1 MLKKFYSNHV
11 LHGIVMLI
19 AGLMGLASSI
29 MLTLEAYWSSL
40 SRSYIPS
47 CDINATISCSKVVAS
62 WQAALLNFQGHP
74 IPNSIIGIPVFTVI
88 CFVGLLYTFKIV
100 LPKIV
105 KVLMWILVAV
115 MFGLSG
121 WLLFQSYYSIHAFC
135 PWCLFMDLGVV
146 VILLE
151 SFIILNIKR
160 KIVKTETIKLE
171 PTLSKAKLV
180 SFDEWKQEFNKP
192 NKIAKKWHNFNKKK

>member
-1 MLKKFYSNHV
+1 MLKKFYSNYV
-11 LHGIVMLI
+11 LHGVVMLV

-47 CDINATISCSKVVAS
+47 CDINATISCSKVAAS

-88 CFVGLLYTFKIV
+88 CFAGFLYAFKIV

-105 KVLMWILVAV
+105 KILMWILVAV

-151 SFIILNIKR
+151 SFIILNISKR
-160 KIVKTETIKLE
+160 RVRLEAATDKIEHVDKLI
-171 PTLSKAKLV
+171 P
-180 SFDEWKQEFNKP
+180 FDEWKQKLNNP
-192 NKIAKKWHNFNKKK
+192 NKIAKK

>member
-1 MLKKFYSNHV
+1 MLKKFYSNNI
-11 LHGIVMLI
+11 LHGVVMLV

-47 CDINATISCSKVVAS
+47 CDINATISCSKVAAS

-88 CFVGLLYTFKIV
+88 CFVGFLYAFKIV

-105 KVLMWILVAV
+105 KILMWIFVLV

-121 WLLFQSYYSIHAFC
+121 WLLFQSYYNIHAFC
-135 PWCLFMDLGVV
+135 PWCLFMDLGVII
-146 VILLE
+146 ILLE
-151 SFIILNIKR
+151 SFIILNISKR
-160 KIVKTETIKLE
+160 NIRLEAVTDKIEHVDKLI
-171 PTLSKAKLV
+171 P
-180 SFDEWKQEFNKP
+180 FDEWKQKLNNP
-192 NKIAKKWHNFNKKK
+192 NKIAKK

>member
-1 MLKKFYSNHV
+1 MLKKFYSNHI
-11 LHGIVMLI
+11 LHGVVMLI
-19 AGLMGLASSI
+19 AGLMGLSSSI

-47 CDINATISCSKVVAS
+47 CDINATISCSKVAAS

-88 CFVGLLYTFKIV
+88 CFVGFLYVFKIV

-105 KVLMWILVAV
+105 KILMWILVAV

-151 SFIILNIKR
+151 SFVVLNISKR
-160 KIVKTETIKLE
+160 KVRLEAATDKIEHVDKLI
-171 PTLSKAKLV
+171 P
-180 SFDEWKQEFNKP
+180 FDEWKQKLNNP
-192 NKIAKKWHNFNKKK
+192 SKIAKK

>member
-1 MLKKFYSNHV
+1 MLKKFYSNYV
-11 LHGIVMLI
+11 LHGVIMLV

-47 CDINATISCSKVVAS
+47 CDINATISCSKVAAS

-74 IPNSIIGIPVFTVI
+74 IPNSIIGIPVFTII
-88 CFVGLLYTFKIV
+88 CFVGFLYAFKIV
-100 LPKIV
+100 LPRIIKI
-105 KVLMWILVAV
+105 LMWTLVLV

-135 PWCLFMDLGVV
+135 PWCLFMDLGVI

-151 SFIILNIKR
+151 SFIILNISKR
-160 KIVKTETIKLE
+160 KARLEAATDKIEHVDKLI
-171 PTLSKAKLV
+171 P
-180 SFDEWKQEFNKP
+180 FDEWKQKLNKP
-192 NKIAKKWHNFNKKK
+192 NKIAKK

>member
-1 MLKKFYSNHV
+1 MLKKFYSNHI
-11 LHGIVMLI
+11 LHGVVMLV

-47 CDINATISCSKVVAS
+47 CDINATISCSKVAAS

-74 IPNSIIGIPVFTVI
+74 IPNSIIGIPVFTII
-88 CFVGLLYTFKIV
+88 CFVGFLYAFKIV
-100 LPKIV
+100 LPRIIKI
-105 KVLMWILVAV
+105 LMWTLVLV

-121 WLLFQSYYSIHAFC
+121 WLLFQSYYAIHAFC

-151 SFIILNIKR
+151 SFIILNISKR
-160 KIVKTETIKLE
+160 KARLEAVTDKIEHVDKLI
-171 PTLSKAKLV
+171 P
-180 SFDEWKQEFNKP
+180 FDEWKQKLNKP
-192 NKIAKKWHNFNKKK
+192 NKIAKK

>member
-19 AGLMGLASSI
+19 AGLMGLSSSI

-40 SRSYIPS
+40 SRLYIPS
-47 CDINATISCSKVVAS
+47 CDINATISCSKVAAS

-74 IPNSIIGIPVFTVI
+74 IPNSIIGIPVFTII
-88 CFVGLLYTFKIV
+88 CFVGFLYAFKIV
-100 LPKIV
+100 LPRIIKI
-105 KVLMWILVAV
+105 LMWTLVLVIL
-115 MFGLSG
+115 GLSG

-146 VILLE
+146 IILLE
-151 SFIILNIKR
+151 SFIILNISKR
-160 KIVKTETIKLE
+160 KARLEAATDKIEHVDKLI
-171 PTLSKAKLV
+171 P
-180 SFDEWKQEFNKP
+180 FDEWKQKLNKP
-192 NKIAKKWHNFNKKK
+192 NKIAKK

>member
-1 MLKKFYSNHV
+1 MLKKFYSNNI
-11 LHGIVMLI
+11 LHGVVMLV

-47 CDINATISCSKVVAS
+47 CDINATISCSKVAAS
-62 WQAALLNFQGHP
+62 WQAALLNFQGYP

-88 CFVGLLYTFKIV
+88 CFVGFLYAFKIV

-105 KVLMWILVAV
+105 KILMWILVLV

-151 SFIILNIKR
+151 SFVVFNASKR
-160 KIVKTETIKLE
+160 KVRLEAATDKIEHVDKLI
-171 PTLSKAKLV
+171 P
-180 SFDEWKQEFNKP
+180 FDEWKQKLNKP
-192 NKIAKKWHNFNKKK
+192 NKIAKK